1 MFLLSSWQT
10 KKQSNRRRLVGM
22 LIVGNTNLKGRGV
35 FAQKRFLKGELVE
48 RVPVVVIP
56 AEQVEFLDK
65 TILGNYYYDWEDKAA
80 AIALGLSSL
89 INHSYHPN
97 TYYVKKFADRELDLI
112 AYQDIEAGEEITANY
127 NGSPDDKSPIW
138 FDVVDEIFSLKP
150 HLC

>member
-1 MFLLSSWQT
+1 MFLLSSWQS
-10 KKQSNRRRLVGM
+10 KKLSNSRRLVGM

-35 FAQKRFLKGELVE
+35 FAQKRFLKGELIE

-97 TYYVKKFADRELDLI
+97 SYYVKKFADRELDLI
-112 AYQDIEAGEEITANY
+112 AYRDIEAGEEITANY

-138 FDVVDEIFSLKP
+138 FDVVDEIFSLN
-150 HLC
+150 

>member
-1 MFLLSSWQT
+1 
-10 KKQSNRRRLVGM
+10 M

-35 FAQKRFLKGELVE
+35 FAQKHFLKGELIE
-48 RVPVVVIP
+48 RAPVVVIP

-112 AYQDIEAGEEITANY
+112 AYRDIEAGEEITANY

-138 FDVVDEIFSLKP
+138 FDVVDEIFSLN
-150 HLC
+150 

>member
-1 MFLLSSWQT
+1 
-10 KKQSNRRRLVGM
+10 M

-35 FAQKRFLKGELVE
+35 FAQKRFLKGELIE

-65 TILGNYYYDWEDKAA
+65 TILDNYYYDWEDKAA

-89 INHSYHPN
+89 INHSYDPN
-97 TYYVKKFADRELDLI
+97 SYYVKKFADRELDLI
-112 AYQDIEAGEEITANY
+112 AYRDIEAGEEITANY

-138 FDVVDEIFSLKP
+138 FEVVDEIFSLN
-150 HLC
+150 

>member
-1 MFLLSSWQT
+1 
-10 KKQSNRRRLVGM
+10 M

-35 FAQKRFLKGELVE
+35 FAQKRFLKGEIIE

-97 TYYVKKFADRELDLI
+97 TYYVKKFAERELDLI
-112 AYQDIEAGEEITANY
+112 AYRDIEAGEEITANY

-138 FDVVDEIFSLKP
+138 FDVVDEIFSLN
-150 HLC
+150 

>member
-1 MFLLSSWQT
+1 MFLLSSWQS
-10 KKQSNRRRLVGM
+10 KKLSNSRRLVGM

-127 NGSPDDKSPIW
+127 NGSPDDKSSIW
-138 FDVVDEIFSLKP
+138 FDVVDEIFSLN
-150 HLC
+150 

>member
-1 MFLLSSWQT
+1 
-10 KKQSNRRRLVGM
+10 M

-35 FAQKRFLKGELVE
+35 FAQKRFLKGELIE

-97 TYYVKKFADRELDLI
+97 AYYVKKFADRELHLI
-112 AYQDIEAGEEITANY
+112 AYREIEVGEEITANY
-127 NGSPDDKSPIW
+127 NGSPDEKSPIW
-138 FDVVDEIFSLKP
+138 FDVVDELSSTPLRI
-150 HLC
+150 

>member
-1 MFLLSSWQT
+1 
-10 KKQSNRRRLVGM
+10 M

-35 FAQKRFLKGELVE
+35 FAQKRFLKGEIIE

-56 AEQVEFLDK
+56 AEQVKFLDK

-89 INHSYHPN
+89 INHSYYPN
-97 TYYVKKFADRELDLI
+97 SYYVKKFADRELDLI
-112 AYQDIEAGEEITANY
+112 AYRDIQVREEITANY

-138 FDVVDEIFSLKP
+138 FDVVDEIFSTPLRI
-150 HLC
+150 

>member
-10 KKQSNRRRLVGM
+10 KKLSNSRRLVGM

-35 FAQKRFLKGELVE
+35 FAQKRFLKGEIIE
-48 RVPVVVIP
+48 RVPVVLIP

-97 TYYVKKFADRELDLI
+97 SYYVKKFADRELDLI
-112 AYQDIEAGEEITANY
+112 AYRDIEAGEEITANY

-138 FDVVDEIFSLKP
+138 FDVVDEIFSLN
-150 HLC
+150 

>member
-1 MFLLSSWQT
+1 
-10 KKQSNRRRLVGM
+10 M

-35 FAQKRFLKGELVE
+35 FAQKHFFKGEIIE

-97 TYYVKKFADRELDLI
+97 SYYVKKFADQELDLI
-112 AYQDIEAGEEITANY
+112 AYRDIEAGEEITANY

-138 FDVVDEIFSLKP
+138 FDVVDEIFSLN
-150 HLC
+150 

>member
-1 MFLLSSWQT
+1 
-10 KKQSNRRRLVGM
+10 M

-35 FAQKRFLKGELVE
+35 FAQKRFLKGEIIE

-89 INHSYHPN
+89 INHSYNPN
-97 TYYVKKFADRELDLI
+97 TYYVKKFADQELDLI
-112 AYQDIEAGEEITANY
+112 AYRDIEVGEEITANY

-138 FDVVDEIFSLKP
+138 FEVVDEIFSLN
-150 HLC
+150 

>member
-10 KKQSNRRRLVGM
+10 KKLSNSRRLVGM

-35 FAQKRFLKGELVE
+35 FAQKRFLKGEIIE
-48 RVPVVVIP
+48 RVPVVVIS

-97 TYYVKKFADRELDLI
+97 SYYVKKFAERELDLI
-112 AYQDIEAGEEITANY
+112 AYRDIEAGEEITANY

-138 FDVVDEIFSLKP
+138 FDVVDEIFSLN
-150 HLC
+150 

>member
-1 MFLLSSWQT
+1 
-10 KKQSNRRRLVGM
+10 M

-35 FAQKRFLKGELVE
+35 FAQKRFLKGELIE

-56 AEQVEFLDK
+56 AEQVELLDQ

-97 TYYVKKFADRELDLI
+97 AYYVKKFADRELDLI
-112 AYQDIEAGEEITANY
+112 AYRDIEAGEEITANY
-127 NGSPDDKSPIW
+127 NGSPDNKSPIW
-138 FDVVDEIFSLKP
+138 FDVVDETFSLN
-150 HLC
+150 

>member
-1 MFLLSSWQT
+1 MVLLSSWQT
-10 KKQSNRRRLVGM
+10 KKLSNRRRLVGM

-35 FAQKRFLKGELVE
+35 FAQKRFLKGEIIE

-97 TYYVKKFADRELDLI
+97 TYYVKKFAERELDLI
-112 AYQDIEAGEEITANY
+112 AYRDIEAGEEITANY

-138 FDVVDEIFSLKP
+138 FDVVDEIFSLN
-150 HLC
+150 

>member
-1 MFLLSSWQT
+1 
-10 KKQSNRRRLVGM
+10 M

-35 FAQKRFLKGELVE
+35 FAQKRFLKGELIE

-97 TYYVKKFADRELDLI
+97 SYYVKKFADRELDLI
-112 AYQDIEAGEEITANY
+112 AYRDIEAGEEITANY

-138 FDVVDEIFSLKP
+138 FDVVDEIFSLN
-150 HLC
+150 